1 MKTTRGKKILGGRY
15 KIVREIARGGFGITF
30 LAEDT
35 HASNSPCVIKKLD
48 PQNADIETAKI
59 LFKREAS
66 VLFHL
71 QQNQQIPKYFDY
83 FEEEQSYY
91 LVQEYIEGKSLQNL
105 LEKRWPRDK
114 VVIFLREILE
124 ILRYLHQINI
134 IHRDV
139 KPSNVMLRKADRKF
153 VLIDFGAVKYLDPR
167 YLSPH
172 QQVYT
177 TQTMIGTRG
186 YAPEEQLAG
195 RPGYNSD
202 IYGLGMTAIQLLTG
216 IHPKNLRR
224 DAQDKIIWSDE
235 VNVDNLLA
243 SILTKM
249 VYSNPEERYQ
259 YVDEIVRDLNE
270 ITITDDLINYND
282 FTSDT
287 ELESQQISELTAR
300 PYEAGNFFKLW
311 YLLIVL
317 GAAGIILVVTEFFIN
332 PFIRPLVYSNRG
344 NHFLR
349 LHQPEKALNE
359 FQNIINIQENYSEAW
374 KGRGDAL
381 LDLGRFSGALG
392 SYNKA
397 LAIEPDNFKA
407 LNNKG
412 KVLSKLKRYPEAL
425 EAHEKVLKENQND
438 VDAWSGKGIA
448 YFGLGKKKEASEAF
462 EKVKLIRPDIPY
474 TWLEIGL
481 ATENLEGSKA
491 AQPYFEEALG
501 AFQAFLNQHPQDPI
515 AWTDQGYT
523 LQKLNRFQEALTSYE
538 KALEIDKNFYEAL
551 IGKGNM
557 LDQTGKPDKAL
568 SAFNAASQIRPD
580 DYLVWYSR
588 GTLLALR
595 LQKYQEALESF
606 DKAIA
611 RRNDFYFAWQNKGI
625 SLSELKRYDEAL
637 AALDKAKELEP
648 KNPFAWANRAEVL
661 KNLGRKAEAQESY
674 NKAAE
679 FGFPR
684 DQIPKI

>member
-15 KIVREIARGGFGITF
+15 KIVREIARGGFGITY

-35 HASNSPCVIKKLD
+35 QTSHSPCVIKKLD

-59 LFKREAS
+59 LFKREANA
-66 VLFHL
+66 LFHL

-114 VVIFLREILE
+114 VIIFLREILE

-139 KPSNVMLRKADRKF
+139 KPSNIMLRKEDRKF
-153 VLIDFGAVKYLDPR
+153 VLIDFGAVKQLDSK
-167 YLSPH
+167 YFSHH
-172 QQVYT
+172 QQSYT

-186 YAPEEQLAG
+186 YAPEEQMAG

-216 IHPKNLRR
+216 IHPRNLRR
-224 DAQDKIIWSDE
+224 DTQDKIIWSDE
-235 VNVDNLLA
+235 VDVDNLLA

-249 VYSNPEERYQ
+249 VYSNPDDRYQ
-259 YVDEIVRDLNE
+259 YVDEILRDLNE
-270 ITITDDLINYND
+270 ITIVDGLINYND
-282 FTSDT
+282 FTTDT
-287 ELESQQISELTAR
+287 EIESPQISELTAR
-300 PYEAGNFFKLW
+300 PYESESFFKLR
-311 YLLIVL
+311 YFLIVL
-317 GAAGIILVVTEFFIN
+317 GAAGIILVVIEFIN
-332 PFIRPLVYSNRG
+332 PFIRPLYYLHQG
-344 NHFLR
+344 NHFLDLR
-349 LHQPEKALNE
+349 QPEKALDE
-359 FQNIINIQENYSEAW
+359 FQNIITIQPNDAKAW

-381 LDLGRFSGALG
+381 LNLGRLPGALG

-397 LAIEPDNFKA
+397 LQIEPDNLKA

-412 KVLSKLKRYPEAL
+412 KVLSKLGKYQEAL
-425 EAHEKVLKENQND
+425 EAHEKVLKQNNSD

-448 YFGLGKKKEASEAF
+448 YLSLGQNKEATEAF
-462 EKVKLIRPDIPY
+462 EKVKQIRPDIPY
-474 TWLEIGL
+474 TWQEIGFT
-481 ATENLEGSKA
+481 TENLQGPKA
-491 AQPYFEEALG
+491 ARPYFEEALG
-501 AFQAFLNQHPQDPI
+501 AFQAYLKQNPQNPI
-515 AWTDQGYT
+515 AWTDRGYI
-523 LQKLNRFQEALTSYE
+523 LQKLNRFPEALDSYQ

-557 LDQTGKPDKAL
+557 LNITGKREEAL
-568 SAFNAASQIRPD
+568 VAFNRASEIRPD

-588 GTLLALR
+588 GILLAQR
-595 LQKYQEALESF
+595 FQKHEEALQSF

-611 RRNDFYFAWQNKGI
+611 RRNDFFPAWLYKGI
-625 SLSELKRYDEAL
+625 ALSELKRYPEAL

-648 KNPFAWANRAEVL
+648 KNPYPWAYRSSVL
-661 KNLGRKAEAQESY
+661 DSLGKKAEAQESY
-674 NKAAE
+674 NKAVE
-679 FGFPR
+679 LGLPR
-684 DQIPKI
+684 ENLTKN